1 MRPSVLRPQL
11 KRDPLGRTSRE
22 TRDFADQPIAEL
34 SLRARSAERGEF
46 PLRVQIWQ
54 PVPSD
59 RAPWACAMA
68 VDGLMSRPTHAYGE
82 DSMQAL
88 CLAIWFVAQ
97 ELFAFVEKGGQLWN
111 AEDDPKKQF
120 PLEAYFLAFRPPPGK
135 GAA

>member
-1 MRPSVLRPQL
+1 
-11 KRDPLGRTSRE
+11 
-22 TRDFADQPIAEL
+22 
-34 SLRARSAERGEF
+34 
-46 PLRVQIWQ
+46 
-54 PVPSD
+54 
-59 RAPWACAMA
+59 MA